1 MVRDR
6 CTSRHMGR
14 PAAANTV
21 VILVAALIGRPRSF
35 ADGKVDHDLLL
46 QVISAAMRFVVVRML
61 RHGLDAVTRKRRAR
75 RKADSKAQ

>member
-1 MVRDR
+1 MPGRRD
-6 CTSRHMGR
+6 SGLASPQVKDAR
-14 PAAANTV
+14 PYIWPCST
-21 VILVAALIGRPRSF
+21 RSF